1 MRLVAIASG
10 AVALALGITLVFL
23 NPFAVLASGIDTSL
37 RFRVRPPQAAMRII
51 ATAPLSG
58 VGIDQYQFLYDN
70 LAPAELLRLDPR
82 RNNAHNYLLWLTA
95 ELGVVGALTFM
106 WLLVSAGFES
116 VRNFQKWPSRS
127 RQLAVAG
134 VAAFVITWSIG
145 QPTSIPAAAYLFWLA
160 LGITTAPESTS
171 ADVRANASRGQI
183 PLVWVGLLL
192 FGVVMAATLPA
203 RVALASRSTFPAC
216 DGASRTRVETTRRDE
231 SGGPDLMPPSFSVL
245 PLPPW
250 TCGWRRRCPR
260 HRRA

>member
-10 AVALALGITLVFL
+10 AVALGLGVTLVFL

-37 RFRVRPPQAAMRII
+37 RFRVLAAQAAMRII

-70 LAPAELLRLDPR
+70 FAPAELLRLDPR

-95 ELGVVGALTFM
+95 ELGVVGTLTFL

-171 ADVRANASRGQI
+171 ADVRANAGRGRSAGVGRGAA
-183 PLVWVGLLL
+183 VWL
-192 FGVVMAATLPA
+192 VMAATLPA
-203 RVALASRSTFPAC
+203 RVALVSKEIDFPAC
-216 DGASRTRVETTRRDE
+216 DGASRHGSKRRGGTRVVGRT
-231 SGGPDLMPPSFSVL
+231 
-245 PLPPW
+245 
-250 TCGWRRRCPR
+250 
-260 HRRA
+260 